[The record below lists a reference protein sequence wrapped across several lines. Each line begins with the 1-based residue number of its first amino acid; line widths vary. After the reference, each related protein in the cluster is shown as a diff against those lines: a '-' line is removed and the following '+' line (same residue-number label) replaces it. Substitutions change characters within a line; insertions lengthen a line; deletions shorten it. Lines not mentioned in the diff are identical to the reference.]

1 MTFCSRK
8 TIKAVLICLFV
19 VLAAGFTR
27 AAEPG
32 GPTIRLSDGQTDSSV
47 NSLAAFMYFVPLI
60 SPEPVSIVV
69 GPGSTQSARV
79 TSATRKV
86 SGNSFVARCGIEFLG
101 TGWQKSVFD
110 YADEIHH
117 NEQKLKDGGTLEHM
131 LKSIAVEGGGAGSLE
146 VEGTVNGN
154 SWEVTQVRLRF
165 DAHGQS
171 SPATIELCDIK
182 YVDGSFKEV
191 NGLVARVNTLTFR
204 RQIGVP
210 KMEVTVASI
219 KDKGA
224 SDSFWQNL
232 KGTLKGAAVNLFID
246 PLPIAETG
254 NRAMLDFGLAMVSGS
269 PTFTFPQATNLRQ
282 PKDVPAP

>member
-8 TIKAVLICLFV
+8 TIKTSLACLYILI
-19 VLAAGFTR
+19 AGGLSH
-27 AAEPG
+27 AAELG
-32 GPTIRLSDGQTDSSV
+32 GPTIRLSDGQSDSTV

-79 TSATRKV
+79 TPVTRKV

-110 YADEIHH
+110 SADEIHR
-117 NEQKLKDGGTLEHM
+117 NEQKLKDGGVLEHM

-146 VEGTVNGN
+146 VEGTVNG
-154 SWEVTQVRLRF
+154 STWEVTQVRLRF

-182 YVDGSFKEV
+182 YVDGNFREV

-204 RQIGVP
+204 RQVGVP
-210 KMEVTVASI
+210 KMEVTIASV